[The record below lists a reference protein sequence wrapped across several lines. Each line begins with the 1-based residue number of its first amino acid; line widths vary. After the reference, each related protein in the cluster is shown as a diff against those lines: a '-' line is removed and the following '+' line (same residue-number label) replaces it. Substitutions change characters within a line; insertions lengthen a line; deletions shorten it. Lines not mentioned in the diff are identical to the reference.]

1 MPKPRIEMDIEEA
14 RKIHREFRFLALL
27 SLATLGIGTV
37 VFRSI
42 EDWRWIDSFYFSA
55 VSLTTVGYGD
65 ITPKSDTGKLF
76 AVFYLFIGIGI
87 IAALINNLVK
97 NQAAKR
103 RIKIHEQ
110 NKSNGKS

>member
-1 MPKPRIEMDIEEA
+1 MDIKEA
-14 RKIHREFRFLALL
+14 RKIHREFQLLAVL
-27 SLATLGIGTV
+27 SLATLGVGTI

-42 EDWRWIDSFYFSA
+42 ENWRWIDSFYFSA

-103 RIKIHEQ
+103 RIKEHEKE
-110 NKSNGKS
+110 NNETK